1 MPARTKKY
9 RRNRPPDGYPRV
21 FICIIVQGIANAVV
35 AKTCQRLDKEDE
47 GYVRPEEL
55 GFGEL
60 FGRIRDAAI
69 VAESETQRIVLWN
82 LAATN
87 IFGYSASEAL
97 NLRVEALVPEPLK
110 AHHRAGMTRYLMTG
124 GGPYID
130 SQELLELPALRKDG
144 EQIHIELS
152 LSPIGPADD
161 TNGARRFVLALIREV
176 TRRHRAEEELRRS
189 EERCRLLVESVKDY
203 AIFMLDP
210 RGRVASWNEGAH
222 RIKGYHRE
230 EILGRDFSVFY
241 PQEDRER
248 GKPQWELE
256 VAQEKGTYEEEGW
269 RLRKDG
275 SRFWASV
282 LITAL
287 RDESGALRGFS
298 KVTRDVTARKQAEE
312 EARRLNEIL
321 EEQVAERT
329 AELIDRERRLKELVS
344 KLVTAQEEER
354 RRVAY
359 EVHDGLTQVATATH
373 QHLQIFASDHPPGS
387 TVGEGELELVLGLA
401 RETVRE
407 ARRIIEGLRPTALDD
422 FGLAVAVRQ
431 LVEKVE
437 SEGLNIVYE
446 EALGEERLPSKVE
459 TQLYRVTQEAL
470 TNIQKHAQAT
480 QAHITLIRQS
490 GKVRLKVRDEGEGFD
505 PEAAF
510 SYSGDGRGYGERV
523 GLSSMQER
531 IALLGG
537 QLEIM
542 GTPGQGT
549 SVVAEV
555 PLAVSGRK
563 GA

>member
-1 MPARTKKY
+1 MR
-9 RRNRPPDGYPRV
+9 
-21 FICIIVQGIANAVV
+21 
-35 AKTCQRLDKEDE
+35 QRLEDN
-47 GYVRPEEL
+47 GHLRPEEL
-55 GFGEL
+55 GLGEL

-69 VAESETQRIVLWN
+69 VADSATQRIVLWN
-82 LAATN
+82 SAATN
-87 IFGYSASEAL
+87 IFGYSASEVL
-97 NLRVEALVPEPLK
+97 NLRVETLVPEPLK
-110 AHHRAGMTRYLMTG
+110 ARHRAGMTRYLKTG

-130 SQELLELPALRKDG
+130 SYEVLELPALRKDG
-144 EQIHIELS
+144 EQIHVELS

-161 TNGARRFVLALIREV
+161 TNGGRRFVLALIREV
-176 TRRHRAEEELRRS
+176 TRRHRAEEELRKS
-189 EERCRLLVESVKDY
+189 EECFRLLVESVKDY

-210 RGRVASWNEGAH
+210 QGRVASWNEGAY

-230 EILGRDFSVFY
+230 KIIGRHFSVFY

-248 GKPQWELE
+248 GKPERALE
-256 VAQEKGTYEEEGW
+256 VAQQKGTYEEEGW

-298 KVTRDVTARKQAEE
+298 KVTRDVTERKQAEE
-312 EARRLNEIL
+312 DVRRLNEML

-329 AELIDRERRLKELVS
+329 AELIDRERRLKEVVS

-359 EVHDGLTQVATATH
+359 EVHDGLTQIATATH
-373 QHLQIFASDHPPGS
+373 QHLQVFASDHPPGS
-387 TVGEGELELVLGLA
+387 TLGEGELELVLGLA

-407 ARRIIEGLRPTALDD
+407 ARRVIEGLRPTALDD

-431 LVEKVE
+431 LVEKLE
-437 SEGLNIVYE
+437 SEGLDIVYE
-446 EALGEERLPSKVE
+446 EALGEERLLPQVE

-480 QAHITLIRQS
+480 RAHITLIRQS
-490 GKVRLKVRDEGEGFD
+490 GKVYLKIRDEGRGFN
-505 PEAAF
+505 PEAVF
-510 SYSGDGRGYGERV
+510 SYSGDGGGPGEKV

-531 IALLGG
+531 ITLLRGK
-537 QLEIM
+537 LEIISK
-542 GTPGQGT
+542 PGQGT
-549 SVVAEV
+549 SVLAEV
-555 PLAVSGRK
+555 PVPVSGRK
-563 GA
+563 GAR